1 MSSVFNNA
9 GISDDADPGAAN
21 LDGGGRSLSAQT
33 LADAGLTPG
42 ATVEHD
48 GLTFTWPG
56 TAPGSHDNV
65 RADGQQITVGGSGSK
80 LGFLATSTNGP
91 SSRSGTITYTDG
103 TTQKYTLA
111 VANWW
116 TNNPVTGT
124 DILVTLPRRNTSTG
138 GITDHPVSIY
148 APTIPL
154 QDSKTFAHL
163 TLPHA
168 RSRMHIFAA
177 TIG

>member
-1 MSSVFNNA
+1 MSSVFHNA

-21 LDGGGRSLSAQT
+21 LDGGGRSLSAPT
-33 LADAGLTPG
+33 PADAGLTAG

-48 GLTFTWPG
+48 RLTFTWPD

-65 RADGQQITVGGSGSK
+65 RADGQQITVDGSGSK

-91 SSRSGTITYTDG
+91 SSGTGTITYTDG
-103 TTQKYTLA
+103 TTQNYTLA
-111 VANWW
+111 VADW
-116 TNNPVTGT
+116 TTNTPATGT
-124 DILVTLPRRNTSTG
+124 DTLATLPRRNTSTG

-148 APTIPL
+148 ASTIPL
-154 QDSKTFAHL
+154 QDGKTVAHL
-163 TLPHA
+163 TLPDA
-168 RSRMHIFAA
+168 RSRMHIFAS